1 MQDLI
6 KQEQFELEVLD
17 RLNSGRLL
25 SGLIF
30 TGGTMLRLCFGLNR
44 YSVDLDFWTLK
55 GFDKT
60 NLFNNLKNYLESYYH
75 LKDAA
80 NKFYTLLFELRS
92 KDYPRALKIEI
103 RKEPREVATE
113 QAIAYSKY
121 SNKQVLTNV
130 VTLPGM
136 MKAKINTFL
145 DRNEIRDAFD
155 IEFLLK
161 KGVELNAP
169 PDTLKKLLKNIDSL
183 KNNDYK
189 VKLASILEEKQR
201 KYYINN
207 NFKILKASIK
217 ENIS

>member
-130 VTLPGM
+130 VTLPEM

-145 DRNEIRDAFD
+145 HRNEIRDVFD
-155 IEFLLK
+155 LEFLLK

-183 KNNDYK
+183 KNKDYK
-189 VKLASILEEKQR
+189 VKLSSILEEKQR